1 MQHLLSFGVNK
12 VGGQDVGIP
21 DVRYVVHS
29 SGEPARWLP

>member
-12 VGGQDVGIP
+12 VGGQDVEIP
-21 DVRYVVHS
+21 DVRRRVRS